1 MESKYEQILKRFQ
14 GNSDVVII
22 AECQENFL
30 PYGGFFSHFVYL
42 YIAPKNGIY
51 TAEKLQE
58 FMLSL
63 APELRPVVVNNFID
77 YDDEIELGRL
87 FVDENIGT
95 EHIHREIILTDKSMF
110 SSKGFVNGKASIKET
125 KQISRRIIVEIFPSR
140 LLAKKALRHGISRRI
155 DKSDLK
161 ERCK

>member
-14 GNSDVVII
+14 RNSDVVIV
-22 AECQENFL
+22 ADQQDNFL
-30 PYGGFFSHFVYL
+30 PNGGFFYHFVYL

-63 APELRPVVVNNFID
+63 APELRPDVANNFID
-77 YDDEIELGRL
+77 YNDEIERGRL
-87 FVDENIGT
+87 FFDENIGT

-110 SSKGFVNGKASIKET
+110 SSNGLVNGKASIKET
-125 KQISRRIIVEIFPSR
+125 KQIVRRVIVEIFPDC
-140 LLAKKALRHGISRRI
+140 LLAKKALRDGISRRV
-155 DKSDLK
+155 DKDDLK
-161 ERCK
+161 NIA